1 MVSTRAM
8 KSRSIEESVNSKSAS
23 WPEPSA
29 EEYSHNN
36 KALAKD
42 VVVFSTMIYILF
54 YLSST
59 INEVTYDF
67 PMSQLIGSL
76 ITSSVM
82 ILVMFLCRFKIC
94 FLVLLAT
101 TVDVTYHFFFE
112 FFFIFFTHSIHF
124 HSLFFLLGTFWNPH
138 PTKNDLNKWISMS
151 IIGHS
156 AFFTLQ
162 SLFLQTAYTLC
173 KAYALCTGN
182 TPLLIVCYG
191 CSLWVNTQGAAL
203 TFLFLKLNW
212 YEKEWQKDREI
223 VEKTHPGSG
232 NVILFTHVMSLP
244 VALFDAVFLCNSDL
258 VATHGALY
266 RTIVPVAFMY
276 GFVYLVF
283 AKGVQWSLDCYIYP
297 FMKEID
303 SVLKGAAFVG
313 IVGIAVCGI
322 ALLLDILMK
331 YV

>member
-1 MVSTRAM
+1 MG
-8 KSRSIEESVNSKSAS
+8 EESVNSKSAS

-82 ILVMFLCRFKIC
+82 ILVMFLW
-94 FLVLLAT
+94 
-101 TVDVTYHFFFE
+101 
-112 FFFIFFTHSIHF
+112 
-124 HSLFFLLGTFWNPH
+124 TFWNPH

-162 SLFLQTAYTLC
+162 SLFLQTAYTMC

>member
-1 MVSTRAM
+1 MG
-8 KSRSIEESVNSKSAS
+8 
-23 WPEPSA
+23 
-29 EEYSHNN
+29 H
-36 KALAKD
+36 AKD

-82 ILVMFLCRFKIC
+82 ILVMFLW
-94 FLVLLAT
+94 
-101 TVDVTYHFFFE
+101 
-112 FFFIFFTHSIHF
+112 
-124 HSLFFLLGTFWNPH
+124 TFWNPH

>member
-1 MVSTRAM
+1 M
-8 KSRSIEESVNSKSAS
+8 
-23 WPEPSA
+23 
-29 EEYSHNN
+29 
-36 KALAKD
+36 
-42 VVVFSTMIYILF
+42 
-54 YLSST
+54 
-59 INEVTYDF
+59 
-67 PMSQLIGSL
+67 
-76 ITSSVM
+76 
-82 ILVMFLCRFKIC
+82 
-94 FLVLLAT
+94 
-101 TVDVTYHFFFE
+101 
-112 FFFIFFTHSIHF
+112 
-124 HSLFFLLGTFWNPH
+124 
-138 PTKNDLNKWISMS
+138 
-151 IIGHS
+151 
-156 AFFTLQ
+156 
-162 SLFLQTAYTLC
+162 C

>member
-67 PMSQLIGSL
+67 PMSQRIGSL

-82 ILVMFLCRFKIC
+82 ILVMFLW
-94 FLVLLAT
+94 
-101 TVDVTYHFFFE
+101 
-112 FFFIFFTHSIHF
+112 
-124 HSLFFLLGTFWNPH
+124 TFWNPH

>member
-1 MVSTRAM
+1 MG
-8 KSRSIEESVNSKSAS
+8 EESVNSKSAS

-82 ILVMFLCRFKIC
+82 ILVMFLW
-94 FLVLLAT
+94 
-101 TVDVTYHFFFE
+101 
-112 FFFIFFTHSIHF
+112 
-124 HSLFFLLGTFWNPH
+124 TFWNPH